1 MNKTFIYWTLLGI
14 SLCVSSC
21 ESHHNPQKTTD
32 KDSLSTIDQID
43 ELKGT
48 DCDIKLGNVIFT
60 KAVNGADTLVRI
72 KDNGILEFRCGGK
85 RDFFCDPNDGK
96 LSNKTA
102 PLLLTKVD
110 NMLRICLFL
119 LMTRY
124 GRSLHSSKMSEVN
137 TGLSLCVREEPRMII
152 IMKK

>member
-21 ESHHNPQKTTD
+21 ESHHNPQKATD

-85 RDFFCDPNDGK
+85 RDFFAIRMTESC
-96 LSNKTA
+96 LIR
-102 PLLLTKVD
+102 PL
-110 NMLRICLFL
+110 RFC
-119 LMTRY
+119 
-124 GRSLHSSKMSEVN
+124 
-137 TGLSLCVREEPRMII
+137 
-152 IMKK
+152 

>member
-102 PLLLTKVD
+102 PLLLT
-110 NMLRICLFL
+110 
-119 LMTRY
+119 
-124 GRSLHSSKMSEVN
+124 
-137 TGLSLCVREEPRMII
+137 
-152 IMKK
+152 